1 MERIGTPGAGAWS
14 EVLAAAPAVARRRL
28 RTALHHS
35 GWGSTPRRSWVAAI
49 APRLVAATE
58 PVFREERTA
67 VASPARDWFTET
79 ITVTDTAVVVAIVRC
94 RASGR
99 RRVVKMPCTVGGAE
113 SLRRQAD
120 VLAALHADARLAGWL
135 DVVPRQCTH
144 GEISGRRYWV
154 EDAVPGTPVSGTA
167 LRTAGGSPI
176 FAAAIRLI
184 EDLHARTA
192 DERTLHATDVAEWVD
207 RPLSL
212 LETFYAGRP
221 RYGAYLAVLRRLGAQ
236 LSEELAGRCVRTSWI
251 HGDFWPGN
259 LLISGPAVTG
269 VVDWDRAGPRQL
281 PLQDL
286 LHLSFFV
293 GRARDGCELGDVVVR
308 SLDDGLED
316 AIGVPTRQL
325 DAWLG
330 GVPHTSAVLLFWL
343 RHISL
348 YIGSEGHGDN
358 RDWLRRNVHS
368 VLARC

>member
-28 RTALHHS
+28 RTALRHA

-49 APRLVAATE
+49 APRLVAAAE
-58 PVFREERTA
+58 PVVREQRTA
-67 VASPARDWFTET
+67 VASHARDWFTET
-79 ITVTDTAVVVAIVRC
+79 IRVTDTAVVVAIVRC

-99 RRVVKMPCTVGGAE
+99 RRVVKMPCTVEGAD
-113 SLRRQAD
+113 SLRRQAYT
-120 VLAALHADARLAGWL
+120 LAALHAEARLAGWL
-135 DVVPRQCTH
+135 DVVPRHCTD
-144 GEISGRRYWV
+144 GEIAGRHYWV
-154 EDAVPGTPVSGTA
+154 EDAVPGTPVPGAA
-167 LRTAGGSPI
+167 LRTAGGGLI
-176 FAAAIRLI
+176 FAEAIRLI

-192 DERTLHATDVAEWVD
+192 AERTLDVTDVAEWVD

-221 RYGAYLAVLRRLGAQ
+221 RHGAYLAVLRRLGAE
-236 LSEELAGRCVRTSWI
+236 LAEDLAGRRVRTSWI

-259 LLISGPAVTG
+259 LLVLGSAVTG
-269 VVDWDRAGPRQL
+269 VVDWDRAGPHQL

-308 SLDDGLED
+308 SLEGLED
-316 AIGVPTRQL
+316 AIGVPARQL

-330 GVPHTSAVLLFWL
+330 GVPHKSAVLLFWL

-358 RDWLRRNVHS
+358 RDWLRRNVHR